1 MPVHGLSYRG
11 SILSIS
17 RSRYRCNFPN
27 TCKFV
32 MLLQSA
38 ALDCSAQRLQVYSVL
53 FGALTTFTNPRCTHA
68 KYSTGSCSLKSHPTI
83 HITCMV
89 RVILPEPVASPT
101 LTFISSCKSACLAP
115 APCRITSLET
125 SPCRDS
131 HNGGMGQLDGLAR
144 LLNSHHKWPKRKIQL

>member
-1 MPVHGLSYRG
+1 MQFPKYIQVCDAS
-11 SILSIS
+11 SI
-17 RSRYRCNFPN
+17 
-27 TCKFV
+27 
-32 MLLQSA
+32 
-38 ALDCSAQRLQVYSVL
+38 CSAGLQRTAIAGVQLRVL

-101 LTFISSCKSACLAP
+101 LTFTSSCKSACLAP

-144 LLNSHHKWPKRKIQL
+144 LLNSHHKWPKRKIPL